1 MVTAVTQDIKTLF
14 EAGAHFGY
22 SRTRRHPTAAPFI
35 FGTKDRND
43 IFDLEET
50 QRRLESACVFAGGI
64 AGGAAA
70 VPASEHKAQ
79 SGLPARAGEKAV
91 GRAPQLLFVG
101 GKNEAVDIIKEVA
114 VRIGAPYVA
123 GRWIGG
129 SLTNFKNI
137 RKRIDRLE
145 KLMSERDSGE
155 LEKYTKKERLLI
167 DREITELL
175 ARFGGLVKML
185 ELPAALFIVDTRRE
199 ETAVREANQ
208 LGIPVIGLSSSDCD
222 FSMVQYPVPANDTSV
237 RSIRLVAE
245 TIAEAYEKGKTAPQ
259 EKSDLPAEA
268 SAQAGIRNSKSE
280 TNGLK
285 ISK

>member
-1 MVTAVTQDIKTLF
+1 MTAVTQDIKTLF

-22 SRTRRHPTAAPFI
+22 SRTRRHPTASPFI

-50 QRRLESACVFAGGI
+50 QRRLEAACAFASSI
-64 AGGAAA
+64 AGSPAVVAGA
-70 VPASEHKAQ
+70 PARGAR
-79 SGLPARAGEKAV
+79 SGLPVTARALHTGERSAQTGEKAI
-91 GRAPQLLFVG
+91 GRAGQLLFVG
-101 GKNEAVDIIKEVA
+101 GKNEAVDIVKEVA
-114 VRIGAPYVA
+114 ERIGAPYVA

-129 SLTNFKNI
+129 TLTNFKNI

-185 ELPAALFIVDTRRE
+185 DLPSALFIVDTKRE

-245 TIAEAYEKGKTAPQ
+245 TIAEAFEKGKT
-259 EKSDLPAEA
+259 KSQ
-268 SAQAGIRNSKSE
+268 SANDTNTTNIRK
-280 TNGLK
+280 
-285 ISK
+285 